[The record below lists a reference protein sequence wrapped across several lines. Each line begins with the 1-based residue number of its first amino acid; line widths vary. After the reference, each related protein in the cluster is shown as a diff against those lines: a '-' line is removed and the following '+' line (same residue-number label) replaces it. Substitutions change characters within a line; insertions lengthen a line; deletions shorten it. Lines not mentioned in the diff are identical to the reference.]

1 VAADATVEAMAAA
14 VVAAAAATTASHAG
28 KVKGQKVKGKS
39 EDEEHAFHPRFY
51 LLMNRSVSPA

>member
-1 VAADATVEAMAAA
+1 MAAA